1 MYITCKCSAY
11 CFTNKGESI
20 ILTCL
25 SILYDCLLAKEE
37 AQNDIDLGLLLYDS
51 FFFEVNCLH
60 KLMSFQY
67 HNQGK
72 AGVRDPTTQ

>member
-1 MYITCKCSAY
+1 MYITCAY

-37 AQNDIDLGLLLYDS
+37 AQNDIDVG
-51 FFFEVNCLH
+51 
-60 KLMSFQY
+60 
-67 HNQGK
+67 
-72 AGVRDPTTQ
+72 